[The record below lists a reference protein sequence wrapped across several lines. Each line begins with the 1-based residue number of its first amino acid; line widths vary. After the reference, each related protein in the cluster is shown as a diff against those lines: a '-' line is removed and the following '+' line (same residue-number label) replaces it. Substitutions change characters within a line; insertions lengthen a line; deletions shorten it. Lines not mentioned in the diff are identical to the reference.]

1 MSLIPELANLPEI
14 SFIDGRTQAQI
25 VDEVFADY
33 AAYMQQVGQDASL
46 PDADPRRLIL
56 LSMAGIWHQ
65 LFQAVDAA
73 GKANFLRYAEGD
85 SLDHLGAFKHLTRNP
100 AARAQVTMQF
110 SLTSAR
116 QSATGVPAGTR
127 VSDAGENYFGTDE
140 YFEIPAGQTSGT
152 VTATA
157 VAAGTAANGLPAGA
171 VNILVDQTP
180 YIAAVLNTDASSGGT
195 EIEADESFTRR
206 IYLAP
211 YSWSAAGPI
220 GAYEWW
226 ARQSRADIADV
237 VAWSPEPMHVQIVFT
252 VGDNALPDEGDCA
265 QMEQYL
271 SDETIR
277 PTGDRVEAVAPEE
290 TAYNIALSYYINR
303 ADSAKAGSIQQAVT
317 AAIADYVAWQRKI
330 GRDIIPSELIHRI
343 MEAGARRVALMEP
356 AYTIVGATQ
365 IAKCAA
371 QTITYGGLEDD

>member
-14 SFIDGRTQAQI
+14 SFIDDRTQAQI

-33 AAYMQQVGQDASL
+33 ATYMQQAGQDASL

-85 SLDHLGAFKHLTRNP
+85 YLDHLGAFKHLARNP

-127 VSDAGENYFGTDE
+127 VSDAGENYFATDE

-157 VAAGTAANGLPAGA
+157 VTAGTAANGLPAGA
-171 VNILVDQTP
+171 VDILVDQTP
-180 YIAAVLNTDASSGGT
+180 YIAAVVSVDASSGGT

-211 YSWSAAGPI
+211 Y
-220 GAYEWW
+220 
-226 ARQSRADIADV
+226 
-237 VAWSPEPMHVQIVFT
+237 
-252 VGDNALPDEGDCA
+252 
-265 QMEQYL
+265 
-271 SDETIR
+271 
-277 PTGDRVEAVAPEE
+277 
-290 TAYNIALSYYINR
+290 
-303 ADSAKAGSIQQAVT
+303 
-317 AAIADYVAWQRKI
+317 
-330 GRDIIPSELIHRI
+330 
-343 MEAGARRVALMEP
+343 
-356 AYTIVGATQ
+356 
-365 IAKCAA
+365 
-371 QTITYGGLEDD
+371 